1 MDKQIAKDKTKEE
14 LPQVYPA
21 AQWLLSKQVFL
32 SHSYLTF
39 ISPIILA
46 FTHLRT
52 RAVCRS
58 DIR

>member
-21 AQWLLSKQVFL
+21 AQCYCRNKFFL
-32 SHSYLTF
+32 SHSYLTV
-39 ISPIILA
+39 IPPIILA

-58 DIR
+58 DTR